1 MRTTKSPVLKLLTA
15 MLAVALV
22 LLVGGC
28 KDSDSDASGTS
39 AAAKSTVSAST
50 DGGDFSCPEENTI
63 KFAKTK
69 FVTHAGLGFGA
80 FHRYIY
86 KPAKNGGFKKGA
98 DGRIK
103 AFAKAGL
110 AALFVKR
117 EVRLAAED
125 AKANPTL
132 CKAVAAPLK
141 SISDKISDAVSRAK
155 NGDLA
160 GVEDVE
166 KSVTGVMA
174 SSKDQGDEITPDEN
188 ADITGN

>member
-15 MLAVALV
+15 LIAVALV

-28 KDSDSDASGTS
+28 KDSDSDSSSAKTTTTNAAGVSSG
-39 AAAKSTVSAST
+39 
-50 DGGDFSCPEENTI
+50 DDFSCPESNTI

-141 SISDKISDAVSRAK
+141 SISDKISDAVSKAR

-166 KSVTGVMA
+166 KSVTGVMK

>member
-15 MLAVALV
+15 LIAVALV

-28 KDSDSDASGTS
+28 KDSDYDSSSAKTTTTNAAGVSSG
-39 AAAKSTVSAST
+39 
-50 DGGDFSCPEENTI
+50 DDFSCPESNTI

-141 SISDKISDAVSRAK
+141 SISDKISDAVSKAR

-166 KSVTGVMA
+166 KSVTGVMK